1 MEKKFSS
8 FKKDFA
14 ESPLRHISAADFVF
28 FTGSGTMFLI
38 KSMPRDV
45 TKNSS
50 HCTEECYGL
59 SPTLWPREHADLAE
73 RSKTVRTL
81 IVDERATESSDG

>member
-1 MEKKFSS
+1 
-8 FKKDFA
+8 
-14 ESPLRHISAADFVF
+14 
-28 FTGSGTMFLI
+28 
-38 KSMPRDV
+38 MPRDV
-45 TKNSS
+45 TKNFSLY
-50 HCTEECYGL
+50 TEDCYGH